1 MPGIAGMIS
10 QAPAAQCQQSVA
22 AMLKSMMH
30 ERFYAAATYSAP
42 ELGVYGASIG
52 FKEASKGGQILR
64 NEDESI
70 VLLFSGE
77 CFPEMASE
85 TDLRK
90 NGHLLGGGRGDW
102 LVHLY
107 EEEGERLFE
116 KLNGLF
122 SGVLIDKR
130 KKRVLLFNDRY
141 GLERIYVHESD
152 GMVYFTSE
160 AKALLAALPEL
171 RVFDDEGVSQYL
183 AFGCTM
189 GERTLFRG
197 INLLPGASC
206 WRFGPDG
213 LESKSRYF
221 SPSQWEAQEPLTE
234 QHYEAEFGETFQ
246 RVLPRYTEHA
256 ESVGI
261 SLTGGL
267 DTRMVMACLPKSA
280 TPHPCY
286 TFVGKSGLTLDAR
299 IAADV
304 AAVRGL
310 KHHPL
315 RIHDDFL
322 RDFGT
327 HLDRTVSIT
336 DGCAGATASHE
347 IYFNGK
353 ARQLSP
359 VRLTG
364 NFGSEVFRSI
374 STFKPLRLAPS
385 LFSDSQARAVAA
397 TLQEDPGHGVHPV
410 TFAAF
415 REIPWNL
422 FGLLAA
428 GRSQVT
434 FRTPYLDNELVALA
448 YRAPAA
454 QRLSPVPALRFIESA
469 CPALA
474 RIPTDRGELL
484 GTSKVRHA
492 LSRALGEATFKLD
505 YLHKEGLPGGLG
517 MLDPLLNLFAPC
529 GILGLHKFLP
539 YRRWFQQELAPTIM
553 ERIATD
559 RVRTAPWWASGV
571 PEALA
576 RAHFSG
582 RGNYVR
588 ELNAILS
595 LEAIDRLFLSVQARQ
610 DNPPIRRDVPSEG
623 LPGGGTECL
632 IP

>member
-1 MPGIAGMIS
+1 MVASMEHEPFYTSGMYAVPEMGVHTGWVAHQNSFAASQVFFNEQRNIALIF
-10 QAPAAQCQQSVA
+10 A
-22 AMLKSMMH
+22 
-30 ERFYAAATYSAP
+30 
-42 ELGVYGASIG
+42 
-52 FKEASKGGQILR
+52 
-64 NEDESI
+64 
-70 VLLFSGE
+70 GE
-77 CFPEMASE
+77 CFAGPEMRAG
-85 TDLRK
+85 LGR
-90 NGHLLGGGRGDW
+90 NGHALGEAAGDW

-107 EEEGERLFE
+107 EEEDDQFFL

-122 SGVLIDKR
+122 SGLLIDKR
-130 KKRVLLFNDRY
+130 QGRAFLFNDRY
-141 GLERIYVHESD
+141 GMERIYWHERKD
-152 GMVYFTSE
+152 AIYFASE
-160 AKALLAALPEL
+160 AKALLGVLPKL
-171 RVFDDEGVSQYL
+171 RAFDEGGVEQYL

-197 INLLPGASC
+197 IDLLPGGSC
-206 WRFGPDG
+206 WRFGPNG

-221 SPSQWEAQEPLTE
+221 TPSQWEAQEPLTE
-234 QHYEAEFGETFQ
+234 QQYEAEFGETFQ

-267 DTRMVMACLPKSA
+267 DTRMVMACLPNSN

-286 TFVGKSGLTLDAR
+286 TFVGQSGLTLDAR
-299 IAADV
+299 LAAEV
-304 AAVRGL
+304 AAFRGL
-310 KHHPL
+310 EHQPL
-315 RIHDDFL
+315 RIGSDFL
-322 RDFGT
+322 GNFGA
-327 HLDRTVSIT
+327 HLDQTVFVT
-336 DGCAGATASHE
+336 DACAGATSSHE
-347 IYFNGK
+347 IYFNAQ

-364 NFGSEVFRSI
+364 NFGSEIFRSV
-374 STFKPLRLAPS
+374 STFKPLRLEPS
-385 LFSDSQARAVAA
+385 LLSDGQSKAVAA
-397 TLQEDPGHGVHPV
+397 AAKENPGNGAHPV

-415 REIPWNL
+415 REIRWNL

-454 QRLSPVPALRFIESA
+454 QRLSPLPALRLIEKA

-484 GTSKVRHA
+484 RDSKVC
-492 LSRALGEATFKLD
+492 RAFRRAFGEATFKID
-505 YLHKEGLPGGLG
+505 YLHKEGLPCGLG
-517 MLDPLLNLFAPC
+517 AFDPLLNLFAPF
-529 GILGLHKFLP
+529 GILGMHKFLP
-539 YRRWFQQELAPTIM
+539 YRRWFQHELAPTIM
-553 ERIATD
+553 ERISTD

-595 LEAIDRLFLSVQARQ
+595 LEAIDRLFSRVQARQ
-610 DNPPIRRDVPSEG
+610 DNPPIRPDVPSEG
-623 LPGGGTECL
+623 LPTVEL
-632 IP
+632 NA